1 MANSNGSPYSFSS
14 ESGADLPHIFET
26 LLGLHFFFLIQR
38 RVTKVLQVQVFLSL
52 YKGDNDQSQQ
62 SEEKIKPIFL
72 LSQSNLACQQ
82 RRPLIGEE
90 KKKICPSQ
98 VPGYLAHGEFLLHMW

>member
-72 LSQSNLACQQ
+72 LSQSKLACQQ

-98 VPGYLAHGEFLLHMW
+98 VPGCLAHGEFLLHMW